1 MLRHQAS
8 RLKAVIADLRQIMKS
23 FQHLLQQHCSPEP
36 TSHDALQDTDGVVL
50 DFEDCL
56 KLLAKPL
63 FDESGPEM
71 ERHDKLVSVSY
82 VLYRIF
88 PAEAFQALG
97 RAGDKLHQ
105 AIGFLGRLHTSSRVL
120 IAAARQMPGFD
131 NLSLIPVVGLKA
143 RRKPASQEWS
153 PAKTFQSLNL
163 QLSDAVIEKLM
174 EPSMSK
180 VRWTKNKLLN
190 DFSRLKSPTWEVHA
204 EIQLIVFILTHPEEI
219 VNGKRFEYIG
229 CSRYSCVL
237 CSQFLHFF
245 QALKTRG
252 CHGKLY
258 NHSWTVPIAINLG
271 KDEQKMLSE
280 ALTKLISWIR
290 KQLKANTILPAQRR
304 MEAKESTVGGSLI
317 AIPGMSQGN
326 RQQSEAASEYLHRQ
340 RAQNSHVRSRKERC
354 VSLVN
359 SSSLPLILAEH
370 TEMALSSSPDPVEQ
384 VETSRVGA
392 QHETPAREAS
402 KLCAGCRDVETSRR
416 CSHCGGAL
424 FCSQACEQRMGLEHL
439 LICNMREV
447 TSADYL
453 YDDVLADELPKD
465 PQVRQDYWFDRCQY
479 KSEETRLFGL
489 FIGLLKYHYDRITR
503 EELHQWRSNPG
514 GNPSLV
520 ARIVEK
526 FEELPENNRGG
537 YFPWFLENLSRFE
550 LPDGHHSIP
559 RPPSPETQVQNM
571 QAKARKYLAPED
583 QHKEVKDLTPYAKM
597 HCFLFYGMA
606 ADHLHPPPINSEGCQ
621 WWFDFGFVV
630 CHNQHEERELGSMY
644 SKMILGS
651 TPREENARSIGPWG
665 IAEQTSKIDPA
676 CSFDEFW
683 KAWERGTLMTIFDKC
698 WPSLPE
704 EETWL
709 THRDDLLGRLRV
721 FLEAETPRPSIWM
734 LRHFLALEGASVES
748 AIPEIARAARDYG
761 FSERLDTRT
770 TMELKEFYVQ
780 LCKKAE
786 TLAIHRERLKGNLV
800 QFAEG
805 YVDIITPRVKEVL
818 QGLL

>member
-8 RLKAVIADLRQIMKS
+8 RLKAVIVDLRQIMKN
-23 FQHLLQQHCSPEP
+23 FQHLLPQHCSPEP
-36 TSHDALQDTDGVVL
+36 TSHVTLPDMDGVVL

-56 KLLAKPL
+56 KPLAKAL
-63 FDESGPEM
+63 FDDSNSEM
-71 ERHDKLVSVSY
+71 ERHDILVSLSY
-82 VLYRIF
+82 VLYRFF

-97 RAGDKLHQ
+97 RTGDKLHQ
-105 AIGFLGRLHTSSRVL
+105 AIVFLGRLHTSSRVL
-120 IAAARQMPGFD
+120 IAAARQIPGFD
-131 NLSLIPVVGLKA
+131 NLSLIPVVGLKS

-174 EPSMSK
+174 EPSTSK
-180 VRWTKNKLLN
+180 VRWTKTKLLN

-204 EIQLIVFILTHPEEI
+204 EIQLIVFVLSHPEEI

-258 NHSWTVPIAINLG
+258 NHSWTVPLATKMG
-271 KDEQKMLSE
+271 KDEQKLLSE
-280 ALTKLISWIR
+280 AVTKLTSWMR
-290 KQLKANTILPAQRR
+290 KQLKASTILRAQRR
-304 MEAKESTVGGSLI
+304 LEATKESTIGGSLI

-326 RQQSEAASEYLHRQ
+326 RQQSEAASEYLRRQ
-340 RAQNSHVRSRKERC
+340 RAQNSHVRSKKERC
-354 VSLVN
+354 VSSVN
-359 SSSLPLILAEH
+359 FSSLPLILAEYI
-370 TEMALSSSPDPVEQ
+370 EMALSSYPDPVEQ
-384 VETSRVGA
+384 VETSRIETR
-392 QHETPAREAS
+392 HETPAETAS
-402 KLCAGCRDVETSRR
+402 KLCAGCLDVETSRR

-465 PQVRQDYWFDRCQY
+465 PQVRQDYWFDRCQHN
-479 KSEETRLFGL
+479 SEETRLFGL

-526 FEELPENNRGG
+526 FEQLPENNRGG
-537 YFPWFLENLSRFE
+537 YFPWFLENRTRFE

-559 RPPSPETQVQNM
+559 RPPSPETQIQNM
-571 QAKARKYLAPED
+571 QVKARKYLAPED

-606 ADHLHPPPINSEGCQ
+606 ADHSHPPPINSDDCQ

-630 CHNQHEERELGSMY
+630 CHDQHEERELGSMY
-644 SKMILGS
+644 SQMIVGS
-651 TPREENARSIGPWG
+651 TPREENARSIGSWNL
-665 IAEQTSKIDPA
+665 AKRTKVDPA
-676 CSFDEFW
+676 CSFDDFW

-698 WPSLPE
+698 WPSSPE

-709 THRDDLLGRLRV
+709 TPRDDLLGRLRV
-721 FLEAETPRPSIWM
+721 FFEAERPRPSIWM
-734 LRHFLALEGASVES
+734 LRHFLALESASVES
-748 AIPEIARAARDYG
+748 SIPEIARAARDYG

-780 LCKKAE
+780 LFKKAE
-786 TLAIHRERLKGNLV
+786 TLAIHQERLKGNLV